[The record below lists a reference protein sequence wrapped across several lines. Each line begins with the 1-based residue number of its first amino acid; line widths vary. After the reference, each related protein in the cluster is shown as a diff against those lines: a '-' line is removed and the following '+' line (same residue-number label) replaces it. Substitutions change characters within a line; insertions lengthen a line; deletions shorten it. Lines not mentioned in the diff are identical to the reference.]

1 MDKSIVNS
9 QVFLE
14 EAARLL
20 EEGREVSFTPFG
32 SSMLPFV
39 RGGKDR
45 VKLKKQPSVSPGDI
59 VLARL
64 PDRHVLHRVIGTEGE
79 DLILMGDGNLSQT
92 ERCRRQ
98 DILGTVTEIQKG
110 SRTVTPGKARCWRAA
125 RPVRKYM
132 LAVYRFFSR

>member
-1 MDKSIVNS
+1 MDKRTVNS
-9 QVFLE
+9 QEFLE

-20 EEGREVSFTPFG
+20 EEGREICFTPFG
-32 SSMLPFV
+32 TSMIPFI

-45 VKLKKQPSVSPGDI
+45 VRLKKRPSVAPGDI

-64 PDRHVLHRVIGTEGE
+64 PGRHVLHRVIGTEGE
-79 DLILMGDGNLSQT
+79 DLILMGDGNLSET

-110 SRTVTPGKARCWRAA
+110 SRTVTPGKARCWRAT

-132 LAVYRFFSR
+132 LAVYRKIFL